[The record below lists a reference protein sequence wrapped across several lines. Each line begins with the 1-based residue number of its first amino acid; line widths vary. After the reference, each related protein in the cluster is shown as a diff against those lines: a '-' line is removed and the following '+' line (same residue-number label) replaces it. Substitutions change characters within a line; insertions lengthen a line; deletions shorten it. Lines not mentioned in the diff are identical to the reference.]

1 MCRHAKSFAHFLELC
16 REKMWM
22 QMQMQMSMQT

>member
-1 MCRHAKSFAHFLELC
+1 MCRHAKSLADFLELC

-22 QMQMQMSMQT
+22 QMQMSMQA

>member
-1 MCRHAKSFAHFLELC
+1 MCRHAKSFSHFLELC

-22 QMQMQMSMQT
+22 KMQVQMSMQT

>member
-22 QMQMQMSMQT
+22 QMQMSMQT